1 MTTTSSVAII
11 TGASRGIGRATAL
24 LLAKHNYAICVNY
37 TQKKAAATEV
47 IQEIRNSGGNA
58 IAVQADIS
66 NEDQVIQMFNT
77 VDHEL
82 GKLTALVNNAGILFK
97 QSSIENLTAE
107 RMNQIFKTNVTG
119 TMLCCREAVKRM
131 AYKHAG
137 NGGSIVNLSSR
148 AALLG
153 SAHEYIDYA
162 ASKGAVESLTIGLA
176 QEVANQGIRVNAI
189 RPGLIDTE
197 MHADGGEATRIER
210 LKSTIPMQRGGSA
223 HEVAEAIY
231 WLISNKSSFTTGS
244 FIDVSGGR

>member
-37 TQKKAAATEV
+37 TQNKATATEV

-210 LKSTIPMQRGGSA
+210 LKSTIPMQRGGRA